1 MTYSQFAEIAVPVLM
16 RAYEAVHICW
26 GESKVDRKPSPSELV
41 RFPREG
47 DFTGRVR
54 QLFAMVLEG
63 IYILSAYSEKPRDR
77 QVGVM

>member
-16 RAYEAVHICW
+16 RADDAVDICR
-26 GESKVDRKPSPSELV
+26 GESQVDREPFPSEPV

-63 IYILSAYSEKPRDR
+63 IYIPSAYSEKPRDR